1 MKDNNKKQ
9 FYKKVTKEDMAV
21 YGKPG
26 VVKVVNNQIE
36 LAIKLWKRKLK
47 DSGQI
52 ELLKENKNNK
62 HREQKNVNVCLINNK
77 HFCIVFNFSILF
89 IVS

>member
-1 MKDNNKKQ
+1 MKDSNKKQ

-36 LAIKLWKRKLK
+36 PAIKLWKRKLK

-52 ELLKENKNNK
+52 ELLKERKEYTK
-62 HREQKNVNVCLINNK
+62 PSTKKRKQKQQAKRSLERKRMFDN
-77 HFCIVFNFSILF
+77 
-89 IVS
+89 

>member
-1 MKDNNKKQ
+1 MKDSNKKQ

-52 ELLKENKNNK
+52 ELLKERKEYIK
-62 HREQKNVNVCLINNK
+62 PSTKKRKQKQQAKRSLERKRMFDN
-77 HFCIVFNFSILF
+77 
-89 IVS
+89 

>member
-1 MKDNNKKQ
+1 MKDSNKKQ

-21 YGKPG
+21 YGKPS

-52 ELLKENKNNK
+52 ELLKERKEYIK
-62 HREQKNVNVCLINNK
+62 PSTKKRKQKQQAKRSLERKRMFDN
-77 HFCIVFNFSILF
+77 
-89 IVS
+89 

>member
-1 MKDNNKKQ
+1 MKDSNKKQ
-9 FYKKVTKEDMAV
+9 FHKKVTKEDMAV

-52 ELLKENKNNK
+52 ELLKERKEYTK
-62 HREQKNVNVCLINNK
+62 PSAKKRKQKQQAQRAEWRKRMFDN
-77 HFCIVFNFSILF
+77 
-89 IVS
+89 